1 MDQVARPGLRDVSIG
16 TPSPLNWLG
25 RAGMIGA
32 PMIGLALLLSKF
44 GYIRNTGQVDG
55 LLSTIYMGGFLCT
68 AIGLRIAGVT
78 GRDKVGTVI
87 SAIQIAGLVLA
98 IVWALLTAVRI
109 PVFFEPLWVITDL
122 AWPFSHLFM
131 LVVGITAWRAR
142 IWTRQPILMLFV
154 CGSAVPMAM
163 GARQLSGDLGA
174 VIVFAVLTTTPLI
187 LIARKISL
195 GRSVHARA

>member
-1 MDQVARPGLRDVSIG
+1 
-16 TPSPLNWLG
+16 
-25 RAGMIGA
+25 
-32 PMIGLALLLSKF
+32 
-44 GYIRNTGQVDG
+44 
-55 LLSTIYMGGFLCT
+55 
-68 AIGLRIAGVT
+68 
-78 GRDKVGTVI
+78 
-87 SAIQIAGLVLA
+87 
-98 IVWALLTAVRI
+98 
-109 PVFFEPLWVITDL
+109 
-122 AWPFSHLFM
+122 M
-131 LVVGITAWRAR
+131 LVVGIAAWRAR

>member
-122 AWPFSHLFM
+122 AWP
-131 LVVGITAWRAR
+131 
-142 IWTRQPILMLFV
+142 
-154 CGSAVPMAM
+154 
-163 GARQLSGDLGA
+163 
-174 VIVFAVLTTTPLI
+174 
-187 LIARKISL
+187 
-195 GRSVHARA
+195 